1 MSETFEYLAV
11 HLFSDKFTNERRTVE
26 MTYDDSGDLEEYTTA
41 LENMIRCGWEIG
53 AVHAFTDYDKD
64 GTVIHMSSVDDVM
77 TFLGVLLENEYDTTR
92 ILSYGEINGWD
103 IDNFTSSRY
112 VAKYE
117 DSFFMIGDS
126 RADLAREYHEE
137 FEEFK
142 ESTYIVVDWDRTA
155 YQMSMDGFTFHERA
169 GFSVI
174 LND

>member
-1 MSETFEYLAV
+1 MSETFEYIAV
-11 HLFSDKFTNERRTVE
+11 HLFSDKFTPERRTVE
-26 MTYDDSGDLEEYTTA
+26 MEYDDSGDIEEYTAT

-53 AVHAFTDYDKD
+53 AVHAHTDYDKD

-77 TFLGVLLENEYDTTR
+77 TFLGVLIDNDYDATR

-112 VAKYE
+112 GAKYE

-126 RADLAREYHEE
+126 RADLAQEYHEE

-142 ESTYIVVDWDRTA
+142 ESTYIVVDWEATA
-155 YQMSMDGFTFHERA
+155 EQMRIGGFYFHERA
-169 GFSVI
+169 GFTVI